1 MSTARRA
8 GVSAPA
14 PAASAAEPNHP
25 APWIAVV
32 SPEEADGEL
41 RATYDWQAAR
51 RGKPTEFTQLG
62 SLYPPLVLERLRLYK
77 TVEAVPSRLS
87 PRSRAY
93 AAYVT
98 SILNRTRYCASGG
111 RLKLLESG
119 VEAVALDR
127 LATEFEGVRA
137 AVAGGAPIPPELPAI
152 GDERLDAIAAYALHL
167 TLKPGAVSADRVEA
181 LRKAGLDDLD
191 ILDTNNIVAYYNY
204 VNRVANGLG
213 LRHAI
218 DDPAEALH
226 ALPA

>member
-14 PAASAAEPNHP
+14 PAAPAAEPPDH
-25 APWIAVV
+25 APWIAVIP
-32 SPEEADGEL
+32 PEQAHGEL
-41 RATYDWQAAR
+41 QATYDWQAAR

-62 SLYPPLVLERLRLYK
+62 SLYPRLVLERLRLYK

-87 PRSRAY
+87 PQSRAY

-111 RLKLLESG
+111 RLRLLETG
-119 VEAVALDR
+119 FDAGALDR
-127 LATEFEGVRA
+127 LAVELEAVRA
-137 AVAGGAPIPPELPAI
+137 AVAGGAPIPAVLPAI
-152 GDERLDAIAAYALHL
+152 GDVRLDAIAAYALHL
-167 TLKPGAVSADRVEA
+167 TLKPGSVSIDRVDA
-181 LRKAGLDDLD
+181 LRSAGLDDLD